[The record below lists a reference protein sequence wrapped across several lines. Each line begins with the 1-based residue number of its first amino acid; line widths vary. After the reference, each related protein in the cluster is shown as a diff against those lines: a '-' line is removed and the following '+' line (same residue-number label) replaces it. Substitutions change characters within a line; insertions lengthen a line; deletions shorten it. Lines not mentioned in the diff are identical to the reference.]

1 LKCTIELL
9 LQPAQRT
16 AAASFFEALRL
27 YGQKR

>member
-27 YGQKR
+27 